1 MRFGGLSMETVI
13 SAEDHFRQ
21 GCGHLQAERAPE
33 ALEQFRAAQRIDPA
47 NACFRSYYGLCLGL
61 AERRFDR
68 ALELCRSAAREEFF
82 NPLLYHN
89 LARVHL
95 AFGFKAEAIRY
106 LERGLM
112 IDPACDPIVQELHG
126 LGMRRGPVL
135 GFLRRGNRINRW
147 LGKFRNRVRRGSPAL
162 AASRA

>member
-1 MRFGGLSMETVI
+1 METVP
-13 SAEDHFRQ
+13 SAEEHFRL
-21 GCGHLQAERAPE
+21 GCGHLQADRTSE
-33 ALEQFRAAQRIDPA
+33 AMEQFRSAHRIEPA

-95 AFGFKAEAIRY
+95 SFGFKAEAIRY

-112 IDPACDPIVQELHG
+112 IDPACDPIVQELAG
-126 LGMRRGPVL
+126 LGLRRGPVL
-135 GFLRRGNRINRW
+135 GFLRRGNRLNRW
-147 LGKFRNRVRRGSPAL
+147 LGKLRDRTQRKGPAL
-162 AASRA
+162 APSRA